1 MKTLIGMTIDILAVA
16 ISVYLGLFLFMLTFG
31 KKLYTICLMN
41 YHLNA
46 NYYASMQ
53 GREPED
59 ILAEAEL
66 SMDEPENNQEDPV
79 DDSDEEPGARFE

>member
-1 MKTLIGMTIDILAVA
+1 MTIDILAVA
-16 ISVYLGLFLFMLTFG
+16 VSVYLALFLFMLTNG
-31 KKLYTICLMN
+31 KKLYTIWVKML
-41 YHLNA
+41 HLNA

-53 GREPED
+53 GNEPED

>member
-1 MKTLIGMTIDILAVA
+1 MKILKDMICDFLPVFVG
-16 ISVYLGLFLFMLTFG
+16 VYLAIFLFWLTNG
-31 KKLYTICLMN
+31 KKLYTIWVKML
-41 YHLNA
+41 HLNA

-53 GREPED
+53 GNEPED